1 LFYSFPKLWPD
12 SSIVDLL
19 FSFRRLSTACTVG
32 FDHSHL
38 KEVSGLF
45 DVFERYGV
53 VAQTVE
59 VRCFTDHIQEYRPG
73 WLAVAE

>member
-1 LFYSFPKLWPD
+1 
-12 SSIVDLL
+12 V
-19 FSFRRLSTACTVG
+19 